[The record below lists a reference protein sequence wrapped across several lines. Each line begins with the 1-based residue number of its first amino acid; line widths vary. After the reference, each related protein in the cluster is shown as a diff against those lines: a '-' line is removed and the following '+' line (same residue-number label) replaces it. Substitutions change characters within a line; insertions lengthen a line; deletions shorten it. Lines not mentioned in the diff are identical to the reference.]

1 MRWSLGRLVILGV
14 GVALVGVGAVVG
26 LTSIPQRQWPGVVL
40 WMAGGVAVH
49 DAILAPTAVLLGL
62 VVLPRVEPRWR
73 PALRAGALGA
83 AVLAIVAVV
92 IVGAASRRRNDSV
105 VPVAPTTSLVVAGAI
120 LVLAVLVGAGLGAL
134 HQGRRASADPDLL
147 PRDTD

>member
-1 MRWSLGRLVILGV
+1 MRWSVGRLALLGV

-26 LTSIPQRQWPGVVL
+26 LTSIPQRQWPGIVL
-40 WMAGGVAVH
+40 WMAGGVALH
-49 DAILAPTAVLLGL
+49 DAILAPAAVLLGL

-83 AVLAIVAVV
+83 AVLAIFAVV

-105 VPVAPTTSLVVAGAI
+105 VPVAPTTSLVTAGAV
-120 LVLAVLVGAGLGAL
+120 LVIAVLVGAGVGSWTR
-134 HQGRRASADPDLL
+134 GRRAPADPDLL
-147 PRDTD
+147 PRETD